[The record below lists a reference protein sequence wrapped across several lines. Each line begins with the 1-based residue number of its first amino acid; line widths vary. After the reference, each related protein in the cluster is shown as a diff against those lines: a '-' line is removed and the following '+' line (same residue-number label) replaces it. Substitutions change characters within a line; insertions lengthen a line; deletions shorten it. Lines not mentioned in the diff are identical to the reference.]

1 MLDETVSPSMDR
13 SWRSTT
19 LACVVPRIKSSGGR
33 TVGIHEAGL
42 SFPEI
47 ARRLSRS
54 DCTIIPAWRAWSN
67 EGSKRRSKAQKG
79 VEKVVVGHESDRR
92 LRVRRPRGQKPNLQF
107 ALRRH
112 SRLTSGVMVWGSLNV
127 ARYINGVLEPILLPY
142 LQRHHNSVFQQDNAR
157 KHITRVTQRVFNEN
171 NVNLLPWP
179 ARSPD
184 LSPIEHVWDMIGRRV
199 EDFPAPMRT
208 LADFEFKFK
217 EFGKK
222 YRQESIGEIDRQAL
236 FLNVLEEHRVQCL
249 THVLSKQTFW
259 ISTGL

>member
-1 MLDETVSPSMDR
+1 
-13 SWRSTT
+13 
-19 LACVVPRIKSSGGR
+19 
-33 TVGIHEAGL
+33 VGIHEAGL

-112 SRLTSGVMVWGSLNV
+112 SRLTSGVMVWGTIQFGSRSLLNFIQGSLNA

-157 KHITRVTQRVFNEN
+157 QHITRVTQRVFNEN

-199 EDFPAPMRT
+199 EDFPAPIRT

-222 YRQESIGEIDRQAL
+222 YRQVEIDYLILSILRG
-236 FLNVLEEHRVQCL
+236 LNECFRLREDTAHYY
-249 THVLSKQTFW
+249 FFN
-259 ISTGL
+259 IFPIY